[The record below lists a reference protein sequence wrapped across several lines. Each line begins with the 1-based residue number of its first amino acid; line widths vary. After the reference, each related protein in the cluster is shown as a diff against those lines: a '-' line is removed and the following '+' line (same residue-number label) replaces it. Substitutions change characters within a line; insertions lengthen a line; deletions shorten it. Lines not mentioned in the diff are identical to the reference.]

1 LGIALSTVGVLAGIA
16 GEVALGEAFRVAL
29 PQAKT
34 KLVTTG
40 IYRYIRNPCVLGAD
54 LFALGTLFIAPS
66 LLALLAVVLNLIGY
80 HLKVQAEEVYL
91 LGAHGAEYEAYCA
104 RTERYLPRIKRGVQ

>member
-1 LGIALSTVGVLAGIA
+1 LLAGIV

-29 PQAKT
+29 PQGKAR
-34 KLVTTG
+34 LVTTG
-40 IYRYIRNPCVLGAD
+40 IYRRIRNPCILGAE

-66 LLALLAVVLNLIGY
+66 LLALLAVVLNVIGY

-91 LGAHGAEYEAYCA
+91 LRMHGEEYEAYRA
-104 RTERYLPRIKRGVQ
+104 WTGRYLPRIRTGAR